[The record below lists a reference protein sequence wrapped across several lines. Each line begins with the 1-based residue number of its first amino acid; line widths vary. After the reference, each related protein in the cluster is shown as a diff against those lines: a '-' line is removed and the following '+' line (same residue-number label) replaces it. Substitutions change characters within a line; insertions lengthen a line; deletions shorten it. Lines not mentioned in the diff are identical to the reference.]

1 MALTAFSTS
10 NAMAT
15 ATLNY
20 VDALS
25 SVPDSWRNVVDWR
38 TEESGA
44 LRITSLA
51 SIGEIATW
59 DGSADLSS
67 TATAAG
73 SAGTKTISI
82 SQYASQV
89 TIGRLDGETI
99 PGLVDGMA
107 RRIGVAVANTY
118 AKQVF
123 NSLANCFTSEVT
135 GDGKGF
141 FANNHTIP
149 GGSGTRSNLLTSSLD
164 VAGVAAAYK
173 AARQWVDATGAPY
186 DLSAGGYWLVCGPD
200 LEESAV
206 QAVSSP
212 YALTSVTTSGAP
224 AQGLTNMVTQFLTL
238 GDIIISPHFDDTN
251 AWCLLPKLAPP
262 LVAWQRLAPVL
273 RMTQEPNTL
282 ASVLTVDYALTAA
295 CQVEPIGIG
304 SNPS

>member
-1 MALTAFSTS
+1 MALTSFSTS
-10 NAMAT
+10 NAYAT

-20 VDALS
+20 VDGLS
-25 SVPDSWRNVVDWR
+25 SVPDSWRSVVDWR

-44 LRITSLA
+44 LRITSMA

-89 TIGRLDGETI
+89 TIGRLDSQTI

-123 NSLANCFTSEVT
+123 NSLANCFTSEET

-164 VAGVAAAYK
+164 IAGLAAAYK
-173 AARQWVDATGAPY
+173 AARQFVDATGAPY

-212 YALTSVTTSGAP
+212 YALTTGGTSSQG
-224 AQGLTNMVTQFLTL
+224 QGLTNMVTQFLTL
-238 GDIIISPHFDDTN
+238 DDIIISPHFDDSN

-273 RMTQEPNTL
+273 RMTEQPDTL